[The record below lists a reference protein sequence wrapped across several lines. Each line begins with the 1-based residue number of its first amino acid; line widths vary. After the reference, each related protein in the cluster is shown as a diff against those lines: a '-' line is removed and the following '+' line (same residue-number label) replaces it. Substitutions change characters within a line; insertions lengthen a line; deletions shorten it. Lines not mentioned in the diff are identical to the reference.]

1 MEAPMRGK
9 PEWMH
14 ELKRFEKVSA
24 RRAIGQLLSSA
35 LPYIFLFA
43 AMVWVVMRGWPY
55 WVVLILCVP
64 ASGFLVRIFILLHD
78 AGHYAFSDSRR
89 VNAILGYACG
99 ILTFTSFPD
108 FRRSH
113 AVHHAT
119 VGNLDRRGEGDVW
132 TMTTA
137 EYRASTLP
145 GRVLYR
151 FVRNPIVLFLVLAP
165 LNFLALN
172 RIPHQWK
179 RRYDV
184 IGTLLTDAAI
194 PEVQGLRS
202 IGLREGFHSLSL
214 RLYDEGTGTL
224 VDFRTYRKNNLGE
237 RSGSSPRP

>member
-1 MEAPMRGK
+1 MRGK